1 MPKSVS
7 HSSGS
12 TLNHLS
18 QELLS
23 PSTPPG
29 GVGIIPPRTGETLVM
44 STTTSSS
51 GTRNSEEMKTTQLG
65 EGTRIMQLG
74 DQSARLQEEKVSS
87 STEWITKDTE
97 NLRTMLEVI

>member
-1 MPKSVS
+1 
-7 HSSGS
+7 
-12 TLNHLS
+12 
-18 QELLS
+18 
-23 PSTPPG
+23 
-29 GVGIIPPRTGETLVM
+29 M
-44 STTTSSS
+44 STTASSS
-51 GTRNSEEMKTTQLG
+51 GTRNFEEMKTTQLG